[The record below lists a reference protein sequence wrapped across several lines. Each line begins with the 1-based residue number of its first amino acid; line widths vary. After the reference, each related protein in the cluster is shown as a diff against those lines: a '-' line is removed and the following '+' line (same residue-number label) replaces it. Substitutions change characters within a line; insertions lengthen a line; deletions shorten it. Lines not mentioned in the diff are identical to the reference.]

1 MPLQHHKIQMY
12 ALMTFQNLIVFAKN
26 NNNGAES
33 FFNGNFVEIIQ
44 LGIGACIDL
53 KFLEQGYSIGIQDSV
68 NDIVQHCDSNG
79 LSGLLVALCKN
90 VIETINHSV
99 LGFPRADG
107 SATVP
112 IYNEEQKD

>member
-1 MPLQHHKIQMY
+1 MY

-53 KFLEQGYSIGIQDSV
+53 KFLEQGYSIGI
-68 NDIVQHCDSNG
+68 
-79 LSGLLVALCKN
+79 
-90 VIETINHSV
+90 
-99 LGFPRADG
+99 
-107 SATVP
+107 
-112 IYNEEQKD
+112 